1 MEDNSEKS
9 KELDEFAKE
18 ILNYIEFYKDKIPRG
33 YVAAFKRKN
42 IGIKDTLESLEILF
56 KTEEE
61 EIEEKRI
68 SMSFADAYEI
78 RVREFAVAI
87 IRVLVPRHAELKDYV
102 VYRRLLAQKHMA
114 YGFFHAMNNQL
125 FLPIY
130 EFIYLELHE
139 DLYLGL
145 VSFYKD
151 FYGWFGDNEE
161 AIELLCRYFPK
172 GLDVEQHKHQVAEA
186 LYRHISN
193 AGTPNDTGYAFQ
205 GIAKIESFIEKLPIE
220 VIMELLG
227 LYHVRLIVNSAVC
240 RHQVYAIITH
250 AQMGNADK
258 AALKFFLVDSVILA
272 LQMESYLAQ
281 KISRR
286 VPVERFSSG
295 LFEENYITDSI
306 KVCKAPNAY
315 WSSETYGERVFFL
328 DGRPMAKI
336 LLNDIE
342 RIEISSMDENGK
354 SERESLNYSAE
365 DWMLNSLFSKETEQK
380 LRKLILGTESQYS
393 EMFFSLLYLDNYRGM
408 KNQIIDFDHKFQ
420 YERASKSLKRRERNL
435 YPIGSFYGQAVQT
448 LSCIVGKNG
457 MGKTSIVDFLRE
469 FFFKILR
476 LIEDYGIPCERGYIK
491 EADYQEY
498 NILDEGTGFLIVF
511 QLGKIPF
518 FLTNISDV
526 KCDGAEPFH
535 VGIYNSVNEF
545 SKVAYFS
552 NMLKNNQEDLFV
564 EGSDRPV
571 NDIQVQGK
579 REIGKSLRGF
589 RQVDYSETESFI
601 RRRKAVTL
609 ELGKEKILKQEKDLK
624 EKKEAKGSVNRELC
638 YQLTFLKNMD
648 AGKVRE
654 YLDID
659 EHRIF
664 KITSKIKGWVE
675 ETFSLENLKDPE
687 KLNQLEEKY
696 LFLPDAQLQY
706 FSSGQYAKFAFLA
719 KLYWFV
725 AGYRKEIERY
735 RDIIDENEFQNED
748 ALLDEE
754 TALIFIDEG
763 ETYYHP
769 EWQRRYVKTLLEMV
783 NYVGKDS
790 KIQIVI
796 TTNSPFLLSDILK
809 EDVTYLAGEKE
820 KHFDRT
826 LGQNIHK
833 LLKENFFM
841 DYTIGE
847 YARELIK
854 SIMLCL
860 KNPENNETDSSK
872 SEQIKKVILR
882 YYGKEKDIYSAMQLL
897 IEQIGEPVYR
907 HELEMLLEE
916 SDVMKN
922 YRSKERLL
930 EEKKKIEE
938 KIKELEKKGQA

>member
-1 MEDNSEKS
+1 MKDNSERS
-9 KELDEFAKE
+9 KELNELTEE
-18 ILNYIEFYKDKIPRG
+18 ILSYIEFYEDKVPQG
-33 YVAAFKRKN
+33 FSVVAKRE
-42 IGIKDTLESLEILF
+42 IIEIEDALESLEILF

-61 EIEEKRI
+61 VIEEKRI
-68 SMSFADAYEI
+68 STFITYFYENG
-78 RVREFAVAI
+78 VREFAISI
-87 IRVLVPRHAELKDYV
+87 IGLLYPKYEELKHYA

-114 YGFFHAMNNQL
+114 YAFFHALNNNL
-125 FLPIY
+125 FQPTVKCDY
-130 EFIYLELHE
+130 SDLHKV
-139 DLYLGL
+139 LYIGL
-145 VSFYKD
+145 VNFYEK
-151 FYGWFGDNEE
+151 FYGQFSDNEE
-161 AIELLCRYFPK
+161 AIELLCKYFPE
-172 GLDVEQHKHQVAEA
+172 GLEVDQYNHQIAEA

-193 AGTPNDTGYAFQ
+193 AGAPNDTGYAFQ
-205 GIAKIESFIEKLPIE
+205 GIAKIESYIGALPTAI
-220 VIMELLG
+220 IMELLG
-227 LYHVRLIVNSAVC
+227 LYQVRFIANGTVY
-240 RHQVYAIITH
+240 RHQVYAIISH
-250 AQMGNADK
+250 AQTGEIDK
-258 AALKFFLVDSVILA
+258 TVLKFLLLDSVVLA
-272 LQMESYLAQ
+272 LQLEPYLER
-281 KISRR
+281 KIAGQ
-286 VPVERFSSG
+286 VPIGKFSST
-295 LFEENYITDSI
+295 LFEENYITGFI
-306 KVCKAPNAY
+306 KVCKDPNAC
-315 WSSETYGERVFFL
+315 WSIRIHGERVFSL
-328 DGRPMAKI
+328 NGRPLVKI
-336 LLNDIE
+336 LLKNTNS
-342 RIEISSMDENGK
+342 IEISSVGK
-354 SERESLNYSAE
+354 KRKRESLKLSYSASDWLLE
-365 DWMLNSLFSKETEQK
+365 DYFSKDSEQK
-380 LRKLILGTESQYS
+380 LRKLLLGTESPYND
-393 EMFFSLLYLDNYRGM
+393 MFFSLLYLDKYRGI

-420 YERASKSLKRRERNL
+420 YEQTYKSLKRREENL

-469 FFFKILR
+469 FFFKMLR

-498 NILDEGTGFLIVF
+498 NILDEGAGFLIVF
-511 QLGKIPF
+511 HLGKSSF
-518 FLTNISDV
+518 FLTNINSV
-526 KCDGAEPFH
+526 EYEGANPFRA
-535 VGIYNSVNEF
+535 GIYNSVNEF

-552 NMLKNNQEDLFV
+552 NMLKNNQEDLFIEDSNRRV
-564 EGSDRPV
+564 DDRHM
-571 NDIQVQGK
+571 QEK
-579 REIGKSLRGF
+579 REIGRSLRGF

-601 RRRKAVTL
+601 RRRKAITL
-609 ELGKEKILKQEKDLK
+609 ELGKEKVQKDLK
-624 EKKEAKGSVNRELC
+624 EKKEEKGSVNRELC

-648 AGKVRE
+648 AGKVCD

-675 ETFSLENLKDPE
+675 ETFTLEDLKDPE

-719 KLYWFV
+719 KLYWYV

-735 RDIIDENEFQNED
+735 RDIIGENEFRSED
-748 ALLDEE
+748 ALLDGE

-769 EWQRRYVKTLLEMV
+769 EWQRKYVKTLFEIM
-783 NYVGKDS
+783 NYVGEAS

-820 KHFDRT
+820 RHFDRT
-826 LGQNIHK
+826 LGQNIHR

-847 YARELIK
+847 YARELIERTM
-854 SIMLCL
+854 SCL
-860 KNPENNETDSSK
+860 KNPKKGEADSK
-872 SEQIKKVILR
+872 SEEIREVILR

-916 SDVMKN
+916 SDVIKKH
-922 YRSKERLL
+922 RSKEQLL
-930 EEKKKIEE
+930 EEKRKIEE